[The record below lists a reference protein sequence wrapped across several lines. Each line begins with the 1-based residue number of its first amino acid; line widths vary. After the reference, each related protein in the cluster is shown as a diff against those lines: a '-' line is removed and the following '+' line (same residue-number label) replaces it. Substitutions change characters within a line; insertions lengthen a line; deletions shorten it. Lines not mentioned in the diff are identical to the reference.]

1 MDEYLGVNRA
11 NWDAR
16 ASAHVRSP
24 DYAVGRFIEDPMFIS
39 GVVRF
44 DLDRLGDIAGLT
56 GVHLQCHIGTA
67 TVSLARLG
75 AQMTGLDFSPR
86 SLREAKRVAEQ
97 AHTPVRFVEADVYSA
112 LDVLDPESFDLVY
125 TGIGALCWLPDI
137 ARWARTVA
145 GLLRPGGRLFV
156 REMHPMLATIDDSH
170 ADLIVV
176 DYPYFERV
184 EPMVFDDGGTY
195 VETDVEFAATQ
206 TYEWSHGLGQT
217 VSALLDSGMQLTDLV
232 EHDSVPWQ
240 ALPGHMSQDEF
251 GEWRLTARPW
261 RLAASFTL
269 QARRL

>member
-11 NWDAR
+11 NWDER

-97 AHTPVRFVEADVYSA
+97 AHTPVRFVEADV
-112 LDVLDPESFDLVY
+112 
-125 TGIGALCWLPDI
+125 
-137 ARWARTVA
+137 
-145 GLLRPGGRLFV
+145 
-156 REMHPMLATIDDSH
+156 
-170 ADLIVV
+170 
-176 DYPYFERV
+176 
-184 EPMVFDDGGTY
+184 
-195 VETDVEFAATQ
+195 
-206 TYEWSHGLGQT
+206 
-217 VSALLDSGMQLTDLV
+217 
-232 EHDSVPWQ
+232 
-240 ALPGHMSQDEF
+240 
-251 GEWRLTARPW
+251 
-261 RLAASFTL
+261 
-269 QARRL
+269 